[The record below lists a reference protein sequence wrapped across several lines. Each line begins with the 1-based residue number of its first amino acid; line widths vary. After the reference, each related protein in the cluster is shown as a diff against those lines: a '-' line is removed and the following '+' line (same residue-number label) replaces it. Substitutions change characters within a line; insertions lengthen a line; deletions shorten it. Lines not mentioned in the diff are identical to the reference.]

1 MNLFNSKT
9 KLFLDMSNVKLLAR
23 SIVFIDDTLSKL
35 KLQPDQTIQI
45 QIKNPFEP
53 LAQPL
58 VIKSVLKIPVVE
70 KSNNTQFNKEFVCG
84 EYSVIF
90 EAFPPRFQLVQR
102 EPKDESQIVK
112 VAKDMVEFA
121 DIEKAINKV
130 GINYELFSE
139 EKRDIKDC
147 LLKDHLS
154 KEFTSLSATPVFQI
168 DENTVLNLTIASAE
182 NNGKK
187 GVYFRANFDNQITEE
202 NSLSKILDKKF
213 RKIADDKINSI
224 FG

>member
-1 MNLFNSKT
+1 
-9 KLFLDMSNVKLLAR
+9 MSNAKLLAR

-35 KLQPDQTIQI
+35 KLQPDQTLQI

-53 LAQPL
+53 LAQAL
-58 VIKSVLKIPVVE
+58 VVKSILKMPVVE
-70 KSNNTQFNKEFVCG
+70 KANNTQFNKEFVCG
-84 EYSVIF
+84 DYSVIY
-90 EAFPPRFQLVQR
+90 EAFPPRLQLVNR
-102 EPKDESQIVK
+102 YPKDESQITK
-112 VAKDMVEFA
+112 IAKEMVNFA

-130 GINYELFSE
+130 GINYELFLE
-139 EKRDIKDC
+139 ENRNIKDY
-147 LLKDHLS
+147 LLKDSIS

-187 GVYFRANFDNQITEE
+187 GVYFRANFDNKITEE
-202 NSLSKILDKKF
+202 NSLSAILDKKF

-224 FG
+224 FGG

>member
-1 MNLFNSKT
+1 
-9 KLFLDMSNVKLLAR
+9 MSNAKLLAR

-35 KLQPDQTIQI
+35 KLQPDQTLQI

-53 LAQPL
+53 LAQAL
-58 VIKSVLKIPVVE
+58 VVKSILKMPVVE
-70 KSNNTQFNKEFVCG
+70 KANNTQFKKEFVCG
-84 EYSVIF
+84 DYSVIY
-90 EAFPPRFQLVQR
+90 EAFPPRFQLVNR
-102 EPKDESQIVK
+102 EPKDEAQITK
-112 VAKDMVEFA
+112 IAKEMVNFA

-130 GINYELFSE
+130 GINYELFLE
-139 EKRDIKDC
+139 ENRNIKDY
-147 LLKDHLS
+147 LLKDSIS

-168 DENTVLNLTIASAE
+168 DENTVLNLKIASAE

-187 GVYFRANFDNQITEE
+187 GVYFRANFDNKITEE
-202 NSLSKILDKKF
+202 NSLSVILDKKF

>member
-1 MNLFNSKT
+1 MNFFNSKN
-9 KLFLDMSNVKLLAR
+9 KFFLDMSNAKLLAR

-35 KLQPDQTIQI
+35 KLQPDQTLQI

-53 LAQPL
+53 LAQAL
-58 VIKSVLKIPVVE
+58 VVKSILKMPVVE
-70 KSNNTQFNKEFVCG
+70 KANNTQFNKEFVCG
-84 EYSVIF
+84 DYSVIY
-90 EAFPPRFQLVQR
+90 EAFPPRFQLVNR
-102 EPKDESQIVK
+102 EPKDESQITK
-112 VAKDMVEFA
+112 IAKEMVNFA

-130 GINYELFSE
+130 GINYELFLE
-139 EKRDIKDC
+139 ENRNIKDY
-147 LLKDHLS
+147 LLKDSIS

-187 GVYFRANFDNQITEE
+187 GVYFRANFDNKITEE
-202 NSLSKILDKKF
+202 NSLSVILDKKF